1 MELAGVYRRLADLI
15 AATADVRIDG
25 DRPWDIRVRD
35 PGVFR
40 RALLGGSIGLGE
52 AYLDGQW
59 WSQDL
64 EETAYRFAAAR
75 LEEVATLLPAGI
87 SQRVLWALGNQ
98 QSRQRS
104 QRVARQHYDL
114 GNDLFFAFLGAKKN
128 YSCGSF
134 RDATDLDSAQLGKL
148 DLLCR
153 KLNLQPGQRLLDVGG
168 GWGEFARHA
177 AQHHGARVTSISISN
192 EQVEFARE
200 YCKGTNVEVLRCDY
214 RDVRGRFD
222 RIAAIA
228 MFTHVGFR
236 NYRTFMQRMHELLEP
251 DGIFVMEGIWGN
263 VSTVH
268 IDAWMDKY
276 IFPGGQ
282 LPSGKQTFEA
292 VEGLFVVEDL
302 HNFGPSYVETL
313 RAWHR
318 NLEARW
324 PELSTRYD
332 DRVRRIFEYYFQ
344 VCAGYFRARAIQN
357 WQLVLTK
364 PGRSQPDCRL
374 Y

>member
-1 MELAGVYRRLADLI
+1 MYRRLADVI
-15 AATADVRIDG
+15 AARADVRIDG
-25 DRPWDIRVRD
+25 DRPWDIQVRD
-35 PGVFR
+35 PDVFR

-75 LEEVATLLPAGI
+75 LEELAALLPTGLA
-87 SQRVLWALGNQ
+87 RRALWMLGNQ
-98 QSRQRS
+98 QSRRRS
-104 QRVARQHYDL
+104 KRVAQQHYDL
-114 GNDLFFAFLGAKKN
+114 GNDLFLSFLGAKKI
-128 YSCGSF
+128 YSCGYF
-134 RDATDLDSAQLGKL
+134 RDANDLDSAQLAKL

-153 KLNLQPGQRLLDVGG
+153 KLDIKPGQRLLDVGG

-177 AQHHGARVTSISISN
+177 AQHHGARVTSISISS

-200 YCKGTNVEVLRCDY
+200 YCKGTDVEVLRCDY

-222 RIAAIA
+222 RVAAIA
-228 MFTHVGFR
+228 MFTHVGSR
-236 NYRTFMQRMHELLEP
+236 NYRSFMQKMHDLLEP
-251 DGIFVMEGIWGN
+251 DGVFVMEGIWGN

-268 IDAWMDKY
+268 IDAWIDKY

-292 VEGLFVVEDL
+292 LEGLFVVEDL
-302 HNFGPSYVETL
+302 HNFGPSYVHTL

-318 NLEARW
+318 NLEAHW
-324 PELSTRYD
+324 PQLSARYD

-357 WQLVLTK
+357 WQLVLTRA
-364 PGRSQPDCRL
+364 GRSQPACRL